1 MPGYAVSY
9 SDSPEVGL
17 NQRPDALD
25 APIYNATIAQ
35 AFTRYW
41 KKYATFS
48 GRASRSEYWWMAL
61 IGLTVAI
68 VTTLIDVVANG
79 GFAEANAT
87 ATGVGDILSYAWGLA
102 TIVPTVA
109 LSVRRL
115 HDTDRSGN
123 WLFLGLV
130 PFIGVIVLLIFYLGQ
145 PNPAG
150 VRFDRVSAG

>member
-1 MPGYAVSY
+1 MSY
-9 SDSPEVGL
+9 YSSSQEVGL
-17 NQRPDALD
+17 GQRPDASD
-25 APIYNATIAQ
+25 APLYNATVVE

-41 KKYATFS
+41 RRFATFS

-61 IGLTVAI
+61 IGLSVAI
-68 VTTLIDVVANG
+68 ITTMIDVVANG

-87 ATGVGDILSYAWGLA
+87 ATGVGDLLSYAWGLA

-115 HDTDRSGN
+115 HDTNRNGN
-123 WLFLGLV
+123 WIFLGLV
-130 PFIGVIVLLIFYLGQ
+130 PFIGVVILLIFYLGR

-150 VRFDRVSAG
+150 VRFDRVTAD